1 MVGPWFGDV
10 WARSIPTIVAS
21 ILSYGRIASYLNS
34 MTETPLKLIALDA
47 EDLAVLSAHLQD
59 AVLKP
64 ADVVWLA
71 REKRLV
77 LVCNRFDW
85 AAKEAFGARQRRRTG
100 LRFDRVVKVSAKAMP
115 KSSDSV
121 FNLLA
126 ISFQATDEPAGIVE
140 LAFSASAGLRLHV
153 ECIEAALDDLGPMW
167 ATKNEPR
174 HES

>member
-10 WARSIPTIVAS
+10 RAYSIRLIETSTLPYAGVA
-21 ILSYGRIASYLNS
+21 YYLHA
-34 MTETPLKLIALDA
+34 MTEKPLKLVALDT
-47 EDLAVLSAHLQD
+47 EDLAVLSAHVQD

-64 ADVVWLA
+64 ADIAWLA
-71 REKRLV
+71 REKRLA

-85 AAKEAFGARQRRRTG
+85 AAKEASGARQRRRTG
-100 LRFDRVVKVSAKAMP
+100 LRFDRVAKVSAKAIP
-115 KSSDSV
+115 KGSDSV

-126 ISFQATDEPAGIVE
+126 ISFSMTDEPAGVVE
-140 LAFSASAGLRLHV
+140 LAFSGGAGLRLHV

-167 ATKNEPR
+167 ATENEPR